1 MTPANPASAAST
13 ADAAPASPEDIAKY
27 RQMANAIRALSMD
40 AVQAAN
46 SGHPGLPLGVADIAT
61 VLFAHYLKFDPQMPD
76 WADRDRFVLSAGH
89 GSMLLYSLL
98 HLLGYEDM
106 TVEELKNFRQ
116 IGSRTAGH
124 PEYGHAAGIETT
136 TGPLGQG
143 IANAVGMAIA
153 ERHMAAKFGDAIVNH
168 KTYVLAGDGC
178 LMEGIS
184 QEAIT
189 LAGHLKLNKLIM
201 LWDDNQI
208 SIDGPVSLT
217 DSTDQL
223 ARFAASDWDVMRIDG
238 HDYSEIAHAL
248 ASAQDATKPVLIACR
263 TVIGY
268 GSPAKQGT
276 SGAHGAPL
284 GDAEIKAT
292 REQLGWTYKP
302 FEIPSNIYDMWRL
315 TGLRGCKE
323 RKAWEGRV
331 AKMAT
336 GDRTEFSRRLAGDLP
351 ESLDEVI
358 DTYKMELAEN
368 PPTIATRNASQNA
381 LEVIN
386 PVVPE
391 TMGGS
396 ADLTGSN
403 NTRTKGMT
411 PFTAED
417 PSGRFIHWGIREHAM
432 AAAMNG
438 MALHGG
444 VIPYSGTFLVF
455 TDYCRPAIRLSALM
469 QQRVIYVMTHDSI
482 GLGEDGPTHQPVEH
496 IAALR
501 VIPNL
506 NVFRPCDATET
517 AECWQLALQ
526 SANTPSVLALTR
538 QKLKPARLK
547 FQKENLCARG
557 AYDLKAD
564 DDAKVV
570 IFASGSEVEIA
581 LEAADKLSELQISTR
596 IVSVPCM
603 DLFQQQEPEYQK
615 LIYGEEPVRIAIEAG
630 VRQGWTAL
638 IGNEGTFIG
647 MSTFGASG
655 PYEKLYEHF
664 GITAEAA
671 TQAAI
676 SGLEASA

>member
-1 MTPANPASAAST
+1 MTPANPAAAAST
-13 ADAAPASPEDIAKY
+13 SDAAPATPEDIAKY
-27 RQMANAIRALSMD
+27 TQMANAIRALSMD

-46 SGHPGLPLGVADIAT
+46 SGHPGLPMGAADVAT
-61 VLFAHYLKFDPQMPD
+61 VLFAHYLKFDPQAPN
-76 WADRDRFVLSAGH
+76 WPDRDRFVLSAGH

-106 TVEELKNFRQ
+106 TIEEVKNFRQ
-116 IGSRTAGH
+116 LGARTAGH
-124 PEYGHAAGIETT
+124 PEFGHATGIETT

-143 IANAVGMAIA
+143 LANAVGMAIA
-153 ERHMAAKFGDAIVNH
+153 ERHLASKFGDAVVDH

-189 LAGHLKLNKLIM
+189 LAGHLRLSKLVV

-223 ARFAASDWDVMRIDG
+223 ARFAASGWDVMRIDG
-238 HDYSEIAHAL
+238 HDYAEIAHAL
-248 ASAQDATKPVLIACR
+248 ASAQNATKPVLIACR
-263 TVIGY
+263 TIIGY

-276 SGAHGAPL
+276 SGVHGAPL
-284 GDAEIKAT
+284 GADEVKAA
-292 REQLGWTYKP
+292 REQLGWTHKP
-302 FEIPSNIYDMWRL
+302 FEIPTSIRDMWRI

-323 RKAWEGRV
+323 RKAWQG
-331 AKMAT
+331 
-336 GDRTEFSRRLAGDLP
+336 RLAEIDTGLRAEFDRRMAGILP
-351 ESLDEVI
+351 ENLE
-358 DTYKMELAEN
+358 DTIRAYKEELAEN
-368 PPTIATRNASQNA
+368 TPAIATRNASQNA

-386 PVVPE
+386 LVVPE

-403 NTRTKGMT
+403 NTRTKGML
-411 PFTAED
+411 PFTAND
-417 PSGRFIHWGIREHAM
+417 PSGRFIHWGIREHGM

-444 VIPYSGTFLVF
+444 VIPYSGTFMVF

-496 IAALR
+496 LAALR
-501 VIPNL
+501 CMPNL
-506 NVFRPCDATET
+506 HVFRPCDAVET
-517 AECWQLALQ
+517 AECWELALQ
-526 SANTPSVLALTR
+526 SENTPSILALTR
-538 QKLKPARLK
+538 QKLTPTRTK
-547 FQKENLCARG
+547 FHKENLCARG
-557 AYDLKAD
+557 AYDVHAD
-564 DDAKVV
+564 SDAKVV

-581 LEAADKLSELQISTR
+581 MQTSQKLAENNISTR

-603 DLFQQQEPEYQK
+603 DLFHAQDADYRK
-615 LIYGEEPVRIAIEAG
+615 LIIGDEPVHIAIEAG
-630 VRQGWTAL
+630 VRQGWNAF
-638 IGNEGTFIG
+638 IGSAGAFIG

-655 PYEKLYEHF
+655 PAEELYKHF
-664 GITAEAA
+664 DITSEAA
-671 TQAAI
+671 VQAAL